1 MINRIVL
8 SKLLIFSPYALALII
23 PLITI
28 GFIKYTFTNQFNQLS
43 LVAPK
48 QGILGAVQFL
58 AAWKI
63 RLQPFLIIGTDIEG
77 S

>member
-1 MINRIVL
+1 MKEATTNFDTQNQTQNTTTLRG
-8 SKLLIFSPYALALII
+8 LIGLFYLNCSFFSPYALALII

-48 QGILGAVQFL
+48 QGILGAV
-58 AAWKI
+58 
-63 RLQPFLIIGTDIEG
+63 P